1 MMGLGVKLA
10 IFYMMRNKINP
21 ETNSRGSIICTASSA
36 GVYGFHVAPLYAAS
50 KHAIVGLVRSLW
62 RYLEKENIQINAL
75 APGVIGLFLFS
86 SNFMGILLTNWAATN
101 IAPDKALFKSMYT
114 TPMSTAINAVEKL
127 LGDTSL
133 TGRVVELHGPDFSF
147 AEQKEF
153 ADEGTKNNIEM
164 FWKLGY
170 A

>member
-1 MMGLGVKLA
+1 
-10 IFYMMRNKINP
+10 MRRFRLMP
-21 ETNSRGSIICTASSA
+21 WRR
-36 GVYGFHVAPLYAAS
+36 VLLVGFPFL
-50 KHAIVGLVRSLW
+50 L
-62 RYLEKENIQINAL
+62 
-75 APGVIGLFLFS
+75 VIGVF
-86 SNFMGILLTNWAATN
+86 LTNWVETN
-101 IAPDKALFKSMYT
+101 IAPSKELFKSMHI
-114 TPMSTAINAVEKL
+114 TPMATAMNAVDRL

-133 TGRVVELHGPDFSF
+133 TGRVVELHGEKFNF